1 MRAIEQ
7 GLPML
12 RAANTGISSVIDSY
26 GRSVK
31 SLPLMEQG
39 VIDSSLPQAIAA
51 PVYAKWGDW
60 TGATLAIL
68 LLALSLFL
76 QPPGNKAGS

>member
-1 MRAIEQ
+1 
-7 GLPML
+7 
-12 RAANTGISSVIDSY
+12 
-26 GRSVK
+26 
-31 SLPLMEQG
+31 